1 MSKPT
6 IIDPNLSKL
15 SASVND
21 RLLSANALMCYR
33 QNSVKI
39 FLRMRGVYLMEE
51 VLEQVDRQR
60 IVELARNLADI
71 VSITGEEKE
80 VAEYLGSEFKKLGMQ
95 VEYQEVEEGRPNV
108 IGTLKGTGG
117 GATLMFCAHMD
128 HFDNPQETIVED
140 DRIYGR
146 GLVNMKAAFPCYI
159 EAVAAI
165 QKAGVELKGD
175 LIISGV
181 VGEIEKAQIG
191 RFQGKSYRGAG
202 VGARYMMDHGVMA
215 DMCII
220 GEPTGLQLQIG
231 NAGLVW
237 ARVSVDGK
245 ATKFVL
251 AAAKLAEAIQ
261 DWEKEYQRKY
271 KHKFMLPTVQIGAI
285 EGGNPFKPGTRPTTD
300 IFVIVKTLPGT
311 PPLAIKRELEAVC
324 EKVRKRATDILDTRV
339 DLYLSTDGYEISKG
353 EYVVK
358 AMERAHKT
366 VLGQPVPYAKPIR
379 YGITSDGSRIA
390 AYGVPSITYGPG
402 FGTHLVDPTET
413 RAPAEWDTPTG
424 LRRGVGIE
432 NMVNCTKVYALA
444 ALDICN
450 AKKADVAKS

>member
-1 MSKPT
+1 M
-6 IIDPNLSKL
+6 
-15 SASVND
+15 
-21 RLLSANALMCYR
+21 
-33 QNSVKI
+33 QQ
-39 FLRMRGVYLMEE
+39 
-51 VLEQVDRQR
+51 VLEQVDRHR
-60 IVELARNLADI
+60 IVEMACSLANL

-80 VAEYLGSEFKKLGMQ
+80 VAEYLGDQFERLGMQ
-95 VEYQEVEEGRPNV
+95 VEYQEVEESRPNV
-108 IGTLKGTGG
+108 IGTLKGSGG

-128 HFDNPQETIVED
+128 HFDNPQETVVD
-140 DRIYGR
+140 GDRVYGR

-159 EAVAAI
+159 EAVAAL
-165 QKAGVELKGD
+165 QKAGVQLRGD

-191 RFQGKSYRGAG
+191 RFQGKNYRGAG

-231 NAGLVW
+231 NAGLLW
-237 ARVSVDGK
+237 ARISVDGK

-251 AAAKLAEAIQ
+251 AAAKVAQAIQ

-271 KHKFMLPTVQIGAI
+271 PHKFMLPTVQIGAI

-300 IFVIVKTLPGT
+300 IFVIVKMLPGAV
-311 PPLAIKRELEAVC
+311 PLAIKRDLEQVC
-324 EKVRKRATDILDTRV
+324 EKVRKRESDILDIRV
-339 DLYLSTDGYEISKG
+339 ELYLTTPGYEISKS

-358 AMERAHKT
+358 AMERAHKM
-366 VLGQPVPYAKPIR
+366 VFNQPVPYAKPIR

-390 AYGVPSITYGPG
+390 AYGVPAITYGPG

-413 RAPAEWDTPTG
+413 KAGAEWDSPTG
-424 LRRGVGIE
+424 IRRGVGIE

-450 AKKADVAKS
+450 RKKDEVAKA

>member
-1 MSKPT
+1 M
-6 IIDPNLSKL
+6 
-15 SASVND
+15 
-21 RLLSANALMCYR
+21 
-33 QNSVKI
+33 QQ
-39 FLRMRGVYLMEE
+39 

-60 IVELARNLADI
+60 IVEIACKLADT

-80 VAEYLGSEFKKLGMQ
+80 VAEYLGSEFDRLGMQ

-108 IGTLKGTGG
+108 IGTLKGSGG

-128 HFDNPQETIVED
+128 HFDNPQETVVED

-159 EAVAAI
+159 EAVAAL
-165 QKAGVELKGD
+165 QKAGVQLKGD

-191 RFQGKSYRGAG
+191 RFQGKNYRGAG

-231 NAGLVW
+231 NAGLLW
-237 ARVSVDGK
+237 ARVSVDGR

-251 AAAKLAEAIQ
+251 AACKVAQAIQ
-261 DWEKEYQRKY
+261 EWEKEYQRKNT
-271 KHKFMLPTVQIGAI
+271 HRFMLPTVQIGAI
-285 EGGNPFKPGTRPTTD
+285 DGGNAFKPGTRPTTD
-300 IFVIVKTLPGT
+300 IFVIVKMLPGAV
-311 PPLAIKRELEAVC
+311 PLAIKRDIEQVC
-324 EKVRKRATDILDTRV
+324 ERVRRREPDILDIRV
-339 DLYLSTDGYEISKG
+339 DLYLTTPGYEISKR

-358 AMERAHKT
+358 AMEQAHRT
-366 VLGQPVPYAKPIR
+366 VFNQPVPYAKPIR
-379 YGITSDGSRIA
+379 YGITSDGARIA
-390 AYGVPSITYGPG
+390 AYGVPAITYGPG

-413 RAPAEWDTPTG
+413 KAGPEWDSPTG
-424 LRRGVGIE
+424 VRRGVGIE
-432 NMVNCTKVYALA
+432 NMVNCTKVYAMA
-444 ALDICN
+444 ALDIVN
-450 AKKADVAKS
+450 RKKDDVAKA

>member
-1 MSKPT
+1 M
-6 IIDPNLSKL
+6 
-15 SASVND
+15 
-21 RLLSANALMCYR
+21 
-33 QNSVKI
+33 QQ
-39 FLRMRGVYLMEE
+39 
-51 VLEQVDRQR
+51 VLEQVDRHR
-60 IVELARNLADI
+60 IVDMACSLANL

-80 VAEYLGSEFKKLGMQ
+80 VAEYLGDQFDRLGMQ
-95 VEYQEVEEGRPNV
+95 VEYQEVEENRPNV
-108 IGTLKGTGG
+108 IGTLKGSGS

-128 HFDNPQETIVED
+128 HFDNPQETVVD
-140 DRIYGR
+140 GDRVYGR

-159 EAVAAI
+159 EAVAAL
-165 QKAGVELKGD
+165 QKAGVQLRGD

-191 RFQGKSYRGAG
+191 RFQGKNYRGAG

-231 NAGLVW
+231 NAGLLW

-251 AAAKLAEAIQ
+251 AAAKVAQAIQ

-271 KHKFMLPTVQIGAI
+271 PHKFMLPTVQIGAI

-300 IFVIVKTLPGT
+300 IFVIVKMLPGAV
-311 PPLAIKRELEAVC
+311 PLAIKRDLEQVC
-324 EKVRKRATDILDTRV
+324 EKVRKRESDILDIRV
-339 DLYLSTDGYEISKG
+339 ELYLTTPGYEISKS

-358 AMERAHKT
+358 AMERAHKM
-366 VLGQPVPYAKPIR
+366 VFNQPVPYAKPIR

-390 AYGVPSITYGPG
+390 AYGVPAITYGPG

-413 RAPAEWDTPTG
+413 KAGAEWDSPTG
-424 LRRGVGIE
+424 IRRGVGIE

-450 AKKADVAKS
+450 RKKDEVAKG

>member
-1 MSKPT
+1 M
-6 IIDPNLSKL
+6 
-15 SASVND
+15 
-21 RLLSANALMCYR
+21 
-33 QNSVKI
+33 QQ
-39 FLRMRGVYLMEE
+39 
-51 VLEQVDRQR
+51 VLDQVDRQR
-60 IVELARNLADI
+60 IVEIACNLADR

-80 VAEYLGSEFKKLGMQ
+80 VAEYLGGEFERLGMQ

-108 IGTLKGTGG
+108 IGTLKGSGG

-128 HFDNPQETIVED
+128 HFDNPQETVVEE

-159 EAVAAI
+159 EAVASL
-165 QKAGVELKGD
+165 QKAGVQLRGD

-191 RFQGKSYRGAG
+191 RFQGRSYRGAG

-231 NAGLVW
+231 NAGLLW

-251 AAAKLAEAIQ
+251 AAAKVAQAIQ
-261 DWEKEYQRKY
+261 DWEKEYQRENP
-271 KHKFMLPTVQIGAI
+271 HKFMLPTVQIGAI

-300 IFVIVKTLPGT
+300 IFVIVKMLPGAV
-311 PPLAIKRELEAVC
+311 PLAIKRDIEQVC
-324 EKVRKRATDILDTRV
+324 EKVRKRESDILDIRV
-339 DLYLSTDGYEISKG
+339 ELYLTTPGYEISKS

-358 AMERAHKT
+358 ALERAHKT
-366 VLGQPVPYAKPIR
+366 VFNQPVPYAKPIR

-390 AYGVPSITYGPG
+390 AYGVPAITYGPG

-413 RAPAEWDTPTG
+413 KAGAEWDSPTG
-424 LRRGVGIE
+424 VRRGVGIE
-432 NMVNCTKVYALA
+432 NMVNCTKVYAMA

-450 AKKADVAKS
+450 RKKDEVAKA

>member
-1 MSKPT
+1 
-6 IIDPNLSKL
+6 
-15 SASVND
+15 
-21 RLLSANALMCYR
+21 
-33 QNSVKI
+33 
-39 FLRMRGVYLMEE
+39 MEE
-51 VLEQVDRQR
+51 QVLEQVDRSR
-60 IVELARNLADI
+60 IVEIATNLANI
-71 VSITGEEKE
+71 ISITGEEKE
-80 VAEYLGSEFKKLGMQ
+80 VAEYLGAEFENLGMQ

-117 GATLMFCAHMD
+117 GATLMFNAHMD
-128 HFDNPQETIVED
+128 HFDNPQETVVED

-159 EAVAAI
+159 EAVAAL
-165 QKAGVELKGD
+165 QKAGVKLKGD
-175 LIISGV
+175 LIIAGV
-181 VGEIEKAQIG
+181 VGEIEKAQVG

-202 VGARYMMDHGVMA
+202 VGARYLMDHGVMA

-231 NAGLVW
+231 NAGLLW
-237 ARVSVDGK
+237 ARLSVDGK

-251 AAAKLAEAIQ
+251 AACKVAQAIQ

-271 KHKFMLPTVQIGAI
+271 PHKFMLPTVQIGAI
-285 EGGNPFKPGTRPTTD
+285 DGGNAFKPGTRPTTD
-300 IFVIVKTLPGT
+300 IFVIVKMLPGAV
-311 PPLAIKRELEAVC
+311 PLSIKRDIEQVC
-324 EKVRKRATDILDTRV
+324 ERVRKRESDILDIRV
-339 DLYLSTDGYEISKG
+339 ELYLTTPGYEISKS

-366 VLGQPVPYAKPIR
+366 VFRKPVPYAKPIR

-390 AYGVPSITYGPG
+390 AYGVPAITYGPG

-413 RAPAEWDTPTG
+413 KAGAEWDSPTG
-424 LRRGVGIE
+424 VRRGVGIE
-432 NMVNCTKVYALA
+432 NMVNCTKVYAMA

-450 AKKADVAKS
+450 KKKEAVPI

>member
-1 MSKPT
+1 M
-6 IIDPNLSKL
+6 DQ
-15 SASVND
+15 D
-21 RLLSANALMCYR
+21 
-33 QNSVKI
+33 
-39 FLRMRGVYLMEE
+39 
-51 VLEQVDRQR
+51 VLEQVNRQR
-60 IVELARNLADI
+60 IVELACNLADI
-71 VSITGEEKE
+71 VSITGEEKQ
-80 VAEYLGSEFKKLGMQ
+80 VAEYLGSEFEKLGMQ

-128 HFDNPQETIVED
+128 HFDNPQETFVED
-140 DRIYGR
+140 DRVYGR

-159 EAVAAI
+159 EAVAAL
-165 QKAGVELKGD
+165 QKAGVTLKGD

-181 VGEIEKAQIG
+181 VGEIEKAQVG

-220 GEPTGLQLQIG
+220 GEPTGLHLQIG
-231 NAGLVW
+231 NAGLIW

-251 AAAKLAEAIQ
+251 AAAKVAEAIQ
-261 DWEKEYQRKY
+261 AWEKDYQRKFP
-271 KHKFMLPTVQIGAI
+271 HKFMLPTVQIGAI
-285 EGGNPFKPGTRPTTD
+285 DGGNPFKPGTRPTTD
-300 IFVIVKTLPGT
+300 IYVIVKTLPGT

-324 EKVRKRATDILDTRV
+324 DKARKRESDILGTRV
-339 DLYLSTDGYEISKG
+339 DLYLSTDGYEISRS
-353 EYVVK
+353 EFVVK
-358 AMERAHKT
+358 AMERAHKR
-366 VLGQPVPYAKPIR
+366 VFGRPVPYSKPIR

-413 RAPAEWDTPTG
+413 KAPAEWDTPTG
-424 LRRGVGIE
+424 VRRGVGID
-432 NMVNCTKVYALA
+432 NMVNCTKVYAMA

-450 AKKADVAKS
+450 KRKEEVAKS

>member
-1 MSKPT
+1 MDS
-6 IIDPNLSKL
+6 
-15 SASVND
+15 
-21 RLLSANALMCYR
+21 
-33 QNSVKI
+33 Q
-39 FLRMRGVYLMEE
+39 
-51 VLEQVDRQR
+51 VLEQVDRPR

-71 VSITGEEKE
+71 VSITGEEKG
-80 VAEYLGSEFKKLGMQ
+80 VAEYLGGELQQLGME
-95 VEYQEVEEGRPNV
+95 VEYQEVEDGRPNV
-108 IGTLKGTGG
+108 IGTLKGSGG

-128 HFDNPQETIVED
+128 HFDNPQETVVED

-165 QKAGVELKGD
+165 QKAGMQLKGNV
-175 LIISGV
+175 IISGV

-191 RFQGKSYRGAG
+191 RFQGKTYRGAG
-202 VGARYMMDHGVMA
+202 VGARHMMDHGVMA

-245 ATKFVL
+245 ATRFVL
-251 AAAKLAEAIQ
+251 AAAKVAQAIQ
-261 DWEKEYQRKY
+261 DWERDYQRKY
-271 KHKFMLPTVQIGAI
+271 PHKFMLPTVQIGAI

-300 IFVIVKTLPGT
+300 MFVIVKTLPGT
-311 PPLAIKRELEAVC
+311 PPLAIKRDIEAVC
-324 EKVRKRATDILDTRV
+324 DRVRKRESDILDIRV
-339 DLYLSTDGYEISKG
+339 DLYLSTDGYEISKN

-358 AMERAHKT
+358 AMARAHKT
-366 VLGQPVPYAKPIR
+366 VFGKPVPYAKPIR

-413 RAPAEWDTPTG
+413 RAPAEWDTPSG
-424 LRRGVGIE
+424 VRRGVGIE
-432 NMVNCTKVYALA
+432 NMVNCTKVYAAA

-450 AKKADVAKS
+450 RRRQEVVQS

>member
-1 MSKPT
+1 M
-6 IIDPNLSKL
+6 
-15 SASVND
+15 
-21 RLLSANALMCYR
+21 
-33 QNSVKI
+33 QQ
-39 FLRMRGVYLMEE
+39 
-51 VLEQVDRQR
+51 VLEQVDRNR
-60 IVELARNLADI
+60 IVDMACSLANL

-80 VAEYLGSEFKKLGMQ
+80 VAEYLGDQFERLGMQ
-95 VEYQEVEEGRPNV
+95 VEYQEVEENRPNV
-108 IGTLKGTGG
+108 IGTLKGSGG

-128 HFDNPQETIVED
+128 HFDNPQETLVD
-140 DRIYGR
+140 GDRVYGR

-159 EAVAAI
+159 EAVAAL
-165 QKAGVELKGD
+165 QKAGIQLRGD

-191 RFQGKSYRGAG
+191 RFQGKNYRGAG

-231 NAGLVW
+231 NAGLLW

-251 AAAKLAEAIQ
+251 AAAKVAQAIQ

-271 KHKFMLPTVQIGAI
+271 PHKFMLPTVQIGAI

-300 IFVIVKTLPGT
+300 IFVIVKMLPGAV
-311 PPLAIKRELEAVC
+311 PLAIKRDLEQVC
-324 EKVRKRATDILDTRV
+324 EKMRKRESDILDIRV
-339 DLYLSTDGYEISKG
+339 ELYLTTPGYEISKS

-358 AMERAHKT
+358 AMERAHKM
-366 VLGQPVPYAKPIR
+366 VFNQPVPYAKPIR

-390 AYGVPSITYGPG
+390 AYGVPAITYGPG

-413 RAPAEWDTPTG
+413 KAGTEWDSPTG
-424 LRRGVGIE
+424 IRRGVGIE

-450 AKKADVAKS
+450 RKKDEVAKA

>member
-1 MSKPT
+1 M
-6 IIDPNLSKL
+6 
-15 SASVND
+15 
-21 RLLSANALMCYR
+21 
-33 QNSVKI
+33 QQ
-39 FLRMRGVYLMEE
+39 

-60 IVELARNLADI
+60 IVEIACKLADT

-80 VAEYLGSEFKKLGMQ
+80 VAEYLGSEFERLGMQ

-108 IGTLKGTGG
+108 IGTLKGSGG

-128 HFDNPQETIVED
+128 HFDNPQDTVVED

-159 EAVAAI
+159 EAVAAL
-165 QKAGVELKGD
+165 QKAGVQLKGD

-191 RFQGKSYRGAG
+191 RFQGKNYRGAG

-231 NAGLVW
+231 NAGLLW
-237 ARVSVDGK
+237 ARISVDGR

-251 AAAKLAEAIQ
+251 AACKVAQAIQ
-261 DWEKEYQRKY
+261 DWEKEYQRKNP
-271 KHKFMLPTVQIGAI
+271 HKFMLPTVQIGAI
-285 EGGNPFKPGTRPTTD
+285 DGGNAFKPGTRPTTD
-300 IFVIVKTLPGT
+300 IFVIVKMLPGAV
-311 PPLAIKRELEAVC
+311 PLAIKRDIEQVC
-324 EKVRKRATDILDTRV
+324 DRVRKREPDILDVRV
-339 DLYLSTDGYEISKG
+339 DLYLTTPGYEISKR

-358 AMERAHKT
+358 AMEQAHRT
-366 VLGQPVPYAKPIR
+366 VFNQPVPYAKPIR

-390 AYGVPSITYGPG
+390 AYGVPAITYGPG

-413 RAPAEWDTPTG
+413 KAGSEWDSPSG
-424 LRRGVGIE
+424 VRRGVGIE
-432 NMVNCTKVYALA
+432 NMVNCTKVYAMA
-444 ALDICN
+444 ALDIVN
-450 AKKADVAKS
+450 QKKDAVVKA

>member
-1 MSKPT
+1 M
-6 IIDPNLSKL
+6 
-15 SASVND
+15 
-21 RLLSANALMCYR
+21 
-33 QNSVKI
+33 QQ
-39 FLRMRGVYLMEE
+39 

-60 IVELARNLADI
+60 IVEIACNLADR

-80 VAEYLGSEFKKLGMQ
+80 VAEYLGGEFDRLGMQ

-108 IGTLKGTGG
+108 IGTLKGSGG

-128 HFDNPQETIVED
+128 HFDNPQETVVED

-159 EAVAAI
+159 EAIAAL
-165 QKAGVELKGD
+165 QKAGAQLKGD

-191 RFQGKSYRGAG
+191 RFQGKNYRGAG
-202 VGARYMMDHGVMA
+202 VGARYMMDHGLMA

-231 NAGLVW
+231 NAGLLW
-237 ARVSVDGK
+237 ARVSVDGR

-251 AAAKLAEAIQ
+251 AACKVAQAIQ
-261 DWEKEYQRKY
+261 DWEKEYQRKNT
-271 KHKFMLPTVQIGAI
+271 HKFMLPTVQIGAI
-285 EGGNPFKPGTRPTTD
+285 DGGNAFKPGTRPTTE
-300 IFVIVKTLPGT
+300 IFVIVKMLPGAV
-311 PPLAIKRELEAVC
+311 PLAIKRDIEQVC
-324 EKVRKRATDILDTRV
+324 ERVRRREPDILDIRV
-339 DLYLSTDGYEISKG
+339 DLYLTTPGYEISKR

-358 AMERAHKT
+358 AMEQAHRT
-366 VLGQPVPYAKPIR
+366 VFNQPVPYAKPIR

-390 AYGVPSITYGPG
+390 AYGVPAITYGPG

-413 RAPAEWDTPTG
+413 KAGPEWDSPTG
-424 LRRGVGIE
+424 VRRGVGIE
-432 NMVNCTKVYALA
+432 NMVNCTKVYAMA
-444 ALDICN
+444 ALDIVN
-450 AKKADVAKS
+450 RKKDDVAKA

>member
-1 MSKPT
+1 M
-6 IIDPNLSKL
+6 
-15 SASVND
+15 
-21 RLLSANALMCYR
+21 
-33 QNSVKI
+33 QQ
-39 FLRMRGVYLMEE
+39 

-60 IVELARNLADI
+60 IVEIACNLADK

-80 VAEYLGSEFKKLGMQ
+80 VAEYLGGEFERLGMQ

-108 IGTLKGTGG
+108 IGTLKGSGG

-128 HFDNPQETIVED
+128 HFDNPQETVVDE

-146 GLVNMKAAFPCYI
+146 GLVNMKAAFPCYM
-159 EAVAAI
+159 EAVAAL
-165 QKAGVELKGD
+165 QKAGIQLRGD
-175 LIISGV
+175 VIISGV

-191 RFQGKSYRGAG
+191 RFQGKHYRGAG

-231 NAGLVW
+231 NSGLLW

-245 ATKFVL
+245 ATKFVI
-251 AAAKLAEAIQ
+251 AAAKVAQAIQ
-261 DWEKEYQRKY
+261 DWEKEYQRKHP
-271 KHKFMLPTVQIGAI
+271 HKFMLPTVQIGAI
-285 EGGNPFKPGTRPTTD
+285 DGGNPFKPGTRPTTD
-300 IFVIVKTLPGT
+300 IFVIVKMLPGAV
-311 PPLAIKRELEAVC
+311 PLAIKRDIEQVC
-324 EKVRKRATDILDTRV
+324 ERVRKRESDILDIRV
-339 DLYLSTDGYEISKG
+339 ELYLTTPGYEISKS

-366 VLGQPVPYAKPIR
+366 VFNQPVPYAKPIR

-413 RAPAEWDTPTG
+413 KAGAEWDTPTG
-424 LRRGVGIE
+424 IRRGVGIE
-432 NMVNCTKVYALA
+432 NMVNCAKVYAMA

-450 AKKADVAKS
+450 RKKAEVAKT

>member
-1 MSKPT
+1 M
-6 IIDPNLSKL
+6 
-15 SASVND
+15 
-21 RLLSANALMCYR
+21 
-33 QNSVKI
+33 QQ
-39 FLRMRGVYLMEE
+39 
-51 VLEQVDRQR
+51 VLEQVDRNR
-60 IVELARNLADI
+60 IVDMACSLANL

-80 VAEYLGSEFKKLGMQ
+80 VAEYLGDQFERLGMQ
-95 VEYQEVEEGRPNV
+95 VEYQEVEESRPNV
-108 IGTLKGTGG
+108 IGTLKGRGG

-128 HFDNPQETIVED
+128 HFDNPQETVVD
-140 DRIYGR
+140 GDRVYGR

-159 EAVAAI
+159 EAIAAL
-165 QKAGVELKGD
+165 QKAGVQLRGD

-191 RFQGKSYRGAG
+191 RFQGKNYRGAG

-231 NAGLVW
+231 NAGLLW

-251 AAAKLAEAIQ
+251 AAAKVAQAIQ

-271 KHKFMLPTVQIGAI
+271 PHKFMLPTVQIGAI

-300 IFVIVKTLPGT
+300 IFVIVKMLPGAV
-311 PPLAIKRELEAVC
+311 PLAIKRDLEQVC
-324 EKVRKRATDILDTRV
+324 EKVRKRESDILDIRV
-339 DLYLSTDGYEISKG
+339 ELYLTTPGYEISKS

-358 AMERAHKT
+358 AMERAHKM
-366 VLGQPVPYAKPIR
+366 VFNQPVPYAKPIR

-390 AYGVPSITYGPG
+390 AYGVPAITYGPG

-413 RAPAEWDTPTG
+413 KAGAEWDSPTG
-424 LRRGVGIE
+424 IRRGVGIE

-450 AKKADVAKS
+450 RKKDEVAKG